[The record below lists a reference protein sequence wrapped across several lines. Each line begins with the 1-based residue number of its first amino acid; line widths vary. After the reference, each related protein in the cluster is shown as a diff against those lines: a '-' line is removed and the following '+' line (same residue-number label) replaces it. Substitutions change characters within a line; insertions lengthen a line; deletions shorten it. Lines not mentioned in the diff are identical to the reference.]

1 MEAVRKFDVEWKK
14 QNAWEFLMRRVCL
27 VLFYSIGSCLMLLPF
42 GSSAWALVRSVML
55 FLGAMHFYIAPYMRC
70 VENGKSVSLYVK
82 LKWMPVSKREF
93 LAVRRGYLRK
103 FCVGTGVFLWI
114 LQQIGACLACTWGA
128 ENALFPLA
136 FTAALYLVGI
146 FDINRK
152 LFQ

>member
-1 MEAVRKFDVEWKK
+1 
-14 QNAWEFLMRRVCL
+14 MRRVCL

-42 GSSAWALVRSVML
+42 GSSAWALVSSVML

-114 LQQIGACLACTWGA
+114 LQQIGACLACTWG
-128 ENALFPLA
+128 NACVGAGLA
-136 FTAALYLVGI
+136 
-146 FDINRK
+146 
-152 LFQ
+152 

>member
-1 MEAVRKFDVEWKK
+1 M
-14 QNAWEFLMRRVCL
+14 
-27 VLFYSIGSCLMLLPF
+27 PF
-42 GSSAWALVRSVML
+42 GSSAWALVSSVML